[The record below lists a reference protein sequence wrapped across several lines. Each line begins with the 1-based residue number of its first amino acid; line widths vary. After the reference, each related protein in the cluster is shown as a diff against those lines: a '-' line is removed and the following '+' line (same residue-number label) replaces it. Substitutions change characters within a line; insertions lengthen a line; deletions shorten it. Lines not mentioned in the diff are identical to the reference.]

1 MDKKKL
7 YATLV
12 MLLLLIIAFLTYLIH
27 SNTTSNIDQLNKK
40 LAGIEESIKTLQNTC
55 TAPAPEPCPACQVA
69 VEKPPLKKLL
79 RDDIYKIIFSYKDEL
94 NVCYKMRGPSKPAT
108 RRLVIALTIKNTG
121 EVLEAKTT
129 NSDIN
134 NKKVENCIT
143 KLIKKMRFPEFDGD
157 LYKDEIYISFDSRS
171 LI

>member
-1 MDKKKL
+1 MI
-7 YATLV
+7 
-12 MLLLLIIAFLTYLIH
+12 LLLIITFLVYLINSNAT
-27 SNTTSNIDQLNKK
+27 SNTEQLNKR
-40 LAGIEESIKTLQNTC
+40 LSGMEESIKSLQNIC
-55 TAPAPEPCPACQVA
+55 TAPTPEPCPACQPVA
-69 VEKPPLKKLL
+69 EKPALKKLL

-108 RRLVIALTIKNTG
+108 KRLVIALEIKNTG

-157 LYKDEIYISFDSRS
+157 VYKDEIYISFDSRS